1 MFLLDTDALSEFEK
15 PSPDAGFLA
24 WLESAD
30 WLELHLSVIT
40 VGELWK
46 GIVALPGG
54 RKRRALEAMFAMLPA
69 RFYNRIIAVDYA
81 IAVKFGEIQAK
92 AGPLPSLDT
101 LIAASAI
108 VRHLTLVTHNTQDM
122 ARAGALILD
131 PWAKKSLEP

>member
-24 WLESAD
+24 WLENAD

-54 RKRRALEAMFAMLPA
+54 RKRRALEAMFAILPE
-69 RFYNRIIAVDYA
+69 RFYNRIVPVDYA
-81 IAVKFGEIQAK
+81 IALKFGE
-92 AGPLPSLDT
+92 AGPFGRDALMASGLVLFVIT
-101 LIAASAI
+101 LLVNGAARLIIARRKEYS
-108 VRHLTLVTHNTQDM
+108 
-122 ARAGALILD
+122 GAN
-131 PWAKKSLEP
+131 A